1 MNDCLIDTYK
11 GLANYDTW
19 KSCLHFQN
27 GLEGRLWS
35 WYDSDRFTED
45 SVTRLAILEKD
56 KNFVKTPNWPN
67 FWLFMSKSGNAGA
80 EFPAISRN
88 FSCFLHIYYMN
99 FWCFHEKFWQSELP
113 DKTIVYINFI
123 ISGIFTNFLANFELP
138 YLVTLYSAKQLESD
152 HFERLLEGIRVLVIV
167 LQYPTFG
174 SKHTDM
180 KHSDLSIDLLNFFQ
194 ADSK

>member
-1 MNDCLIDTYK
+1 M
-11 GLANYDTW
+11 
-19 KSCLHFQN
+19 
-27 GLEGRLWS
+27 
-35 WYDSDRFTED
+35 
-45 SVTRLAILEKD
+45 
-56 KNFVKTPNWPN
+56 
-67 FWLFMSKSGNAGA
+67 
-80 EFPAISRN
+80 
-88 FSCFLHIYYMN
+88 
-99 FWCFHEKFWQSELP
+99 
-113 DKTIVYINFI
+113 VYINFI